1 MVSELAR
8 GSANCFSFLPRE
20 NGNFISP
27 FSFRACEPRAKNIS
41 FFLFYFPNLP
51 FRVVGN
57 SRRSVQFSKTR
68 FPLFL
73 PFLSVRNLSRK
84 FAAVL
89 HGNERFFHRRR
100 GIDFKC
106 RIELAYESLITR
118 IDRTLWAV
126 DRSEIRRNRRINKR
140 RNRLWEYRTAS
151 LPLGCCSRRVSRA
164 NRTRI
169 FIVRDNSDEIHT
181 AILWPVLHGACMIF
195 LLSIAPSFPTK
206 MKNYSVD

>member
-1 MVSELAR
+1 MSSRLKDLQHDISTVRSLLSTTIEHRFSNQKLFIAHRYQLGKMVSELAR

-73 PFLSVRNLSRK
+73 PFLSVRNVSRK

-100 GIDFKC
+100 GIDFKS

-118 IDRTLWAV
+118 IDRTFWV
-126 DRSEIRRNRRINKR
+126 GRPFRNWK
-140 RNRLWEYRTAS
+140 
-151 LPLGCCSRRVSRA
+151 
-164 NRTRI
+164 
-169 FIVRDNSDEIHT
+169 
-181 AILWPVLHGACMIF
+181 
-195 LLSIAPSFPTK
+195 K
-206 MKNYSVD
+206 